1 MLENGVRKLV
11 TIRTIKSLEPILGA
25 DRIEVAS
32 VDGWKVVVKKDQFS
46 VGEKV
51 AYFEVDS
58 LLPTTREEFSFLS
71 GNNDLHRLRTVKL
84 RGQISQG
91 FICKLPED
99 KNTWNDLDAYFGVTK
114 YELPEDVTMR
124 GDIKGVFPSFIP
136 KTDLERVQNIGE
148 DFKGVFEV
156 TQKLDGTS
164 LTVFRYENEFNVCS
178 RNNMKKESDSCVY
191 WKTVKESGIVDKL
204 PDGYALQG
212 ELMGPKIQNN
222 RMQLKSHRLFVF
234 NVFHIPTGK
243 YLDPEERMKFMKD
256 TNLSH
261 LHIPIVSL
269 THSTLT
275 YSLEDLL
282 ELANKV
288 ASENIGC
295 EGLSFKNKDIYF
307 KVISNNY
314 LLKHGE

>member
-1 MLENGVRKLV
+1 MLKNGVRKLV

-46 VGEKV
+46 IGEKV

-58 LLPTTREEFSFLS
+58 LLPITREEFSFLS
-71 GNNDLHRLRTVKL
+71 SKNNLHRLRTVRM

-99 KNTWNDLDAYFGVTK
+99 KNAWNDLDEYFGVTK
-114 YELPEDVTMR
+114 YELPEDVTMQ
-124 GDIKGVFPSFIP
+124 GDIKGLFPSFIP

-178 RNNMKKESDSCVY
+178 RNNMKKESDLCVY
-191 WKTVKESGIVDKL
+191 WKTVRESGILDKL

-222 RMQLKSHRLFVF
+222 RMGLKSHRLFVF
-234 NVFHIPTGK
+234 DVFHIPTGE
-243 YLDPEERMKFMKD
+243 YLDPEERMKFLKENNLHQLYIPMEFLMLNT
-256 TNLSH
+256 TN
-261 LHIPIVSL
+261 
-269 THSTLT
+269 
-275 YSLEDLL
+275 YSLESLL
-282 ELANKV
+282 ELSDKTS
-288 ASENIGC
+288 SENQGC
-295 EGLSFKNKDIYF
+295 EGLAFKNKNTRF